1 MFKSNL
7 LPYAYDVFSAH
18 FNVLAVEYRG
28 SVTDRTYYV
37 SDYMLMREHTRYP
50 GNKGRPSE
58 KGTQHSGFTVVY

>member
-1 MFKSNL
+1 MFHGNAMFKSNL

-37 SDYMLMREHTRYP
+37 WDGIRY
-50 GNKGRPSE
+50 
-58 KGTQHSGFTVVY
+58 